1 MWKFSTCFLRDPV
14 TDLDGLTWKLSQTVQ
29 YECESYV
36 MERLDRPSS
45 ISKCS
50 VWLLQPWDLC
60 RWKLESTNKTQ
71 WAVWHAYEILATL
84 SVALLWPRFCSWLY
98 LLPQPAPFAWPF
110 VGAVKIDQKLVCQTT
125 ENAVPQCDTKPVF
138 LQTTCITGVKALI
151 LAEVALRSGHSVV
164 RCVALT
170 PLWLRLFSASAY
182 RETSMEFLSKPVLR
196 RFLSVRVDFH

>member
-1 MWKFSTCFLRDPV
+1 MKIKPDRCSMNVSRMSWKDWIDPV
-14 TDLDGLTWKLSQTVQ
+14 QFPNVPFDYCSHEISVGESLSLQIKPSELFGTLMKYLPLWVLPCSGL
-29 YECESYV
+29 
-36 MERLDRPSS
+36 
-45 ISKCS
+45 
-50 VWLLQPWDLC
+50 
-60 RWKLESTNKTQ
+60 
-71 WAVWHAYEILATL
+71 A
-84 SVALLWPRFCSWLY
+84 SVAGFIYCHSLLL
-98 LLPQPAPFAWPF
+98 FAWPF
-110 VGAVKIDQKLVCQTT
+110 VGAVKIDQKLVCHAT

-170 PLWLRLFSASAY
+170 PLWLWLFSASAY